1 MTGAGILRTKRAV
14 ARDLMRELKAAYADL
29 DSQPYEDDPD
39 RSAQAL
45 GRYDGLK
52 RAYVL
57 LTGRDA
63 QDVAHE
69 VVTWYIQTPE
79 YQAAKARYG
88 QEAAS

>member
-1 MTGAGILRTKRAV
+1 VRILRTKRAV
-14 ARDLMRELKAAYADL
+14 AGDLMRELKAAYADL

-39 RSAQAL
+39 HSAQAI

-69 VVTWYIQTPE
+69 VVTWYIGTPE
-79 YQAAKARYG
+79 YEAAKAHYSRG
-88 QEAAS
+88 PAS